1 MFSEELQES
10 EKDMM
15 NAIDGLRRS
24 LTSDFRNPSE
34 LRLVLIQSLLTAV
47 SKWLRITTGS
57 YQSED
62 I

>member
-24 LTSDFRNPSE
+24 LTSDFRNPAE
-34 LRLVLIQSLLTAV
+34 LRLVLTYHRSFTDLHL
-47 SKWLRITTGS
+47 
-57 YQSED
+57 SECKNETL
-62 I
+62 